1 MNHLWAPWRM
11 GYVTKG
17 EQSCDCVFCGCGHC
31 DPADDAEHH
40 VLARA
45 THNFVILN
53 AYPYNNGH
61 LMVVPYQ
68 HESDFTKL
76 PPHTAI
82 EMMALAQLA
91 LAVLQQEYR
100 AEGANIGLNIGKA
113 AGAGIKDH
121 VHMHVVPRWSGDT
134 NFMTSLGETRVVPQ
148 SLEDSYSTLA
158 PTMQEFVSKYLS
170 QMLANGE

>member
-17 EQSCDCVFCGCGHC
+17 GVPSDCVFCECGHC
-31 DPADDAEHH
+31 DPATDAEHN

-45 THNFVILN
+45 NHNYIILN

-76 PPHTAI
+76 PPHTAM
-82 EMMALAQLA
+82 EMIALAQLA

-134 NFMTSLGETRVVPQ
+134 NFMTALAETRVVPQ
-148 SLEDSYSTLA
+148 SLADCYCTLA
-158 PTMQEFVSKYLS
+158 PAMREFVEKYLS
-170 QMLANGE
+170 QMLAKPE